1 MILCSKIA
9 FLNVLTQLM
18 DYDTLLGSTY
28 YTPDAG
34 IMAQSRGRAVNLGET
49 YKFDASGS
57 LVQETTNLSGST
69 MTQFNIYSYCPTLDP
84 LVFSNHIAF
93 DIAGANTQEE
103 IFINSLKT
111 DDSLLAVYKWF
122 VKQVPDND
130 ASMRILLYENHKT
143 LWRYGA
149 IIADYMSSM
158 FGFDVIYIDR
168 IYNPHIPG
176 NKMYSGNAENAKR
189 LIEYLSKKEIED
201 QFNNVNTLFGSGELG
216 SDEPLNN
223 LNTLLY
229 DKNFP
234 ELLRIYQ
241 TLFPNEPLPA
251 GNYTET
257 RMREIIT
264 GKLIERNRHI
274 FANDTY
280 DDDDDDDVPFN

>member
-34 IMAQSRGRAVNLGET
+34 IMAQSRGRAVNLGEMF
-49 YKFDASGS
+49 KFDSSGS
-57 LVQETTNLSGST
+57 LVQDTENFSGST

-84 LVFSNHIAF
+84 LVFSNHISF

-103 IFINSLKT
+103 IFINNLKE

-130 ASMRILLYENHKT
+130 ASMRILLYDNHNT

-168 IYNPHIPG
+168 IYNPNIPG
-176 NKMYSGNAENAKR
+176 NKIYSGNAENAKR
-189 LIEYLSKKEIED
+189 LIEYLSKKEIVE
-201 QFNNVNTLFGSGELG
+201 QFDNVNTLFDSGDFG

-229 DKNFP
+229 DKDFP

-251 GNYTET
+251 GNYTES

-264 GKLIERNRHI
+264 GKLIERNRYK
-274 FANDTY
+274 FADVRN
-280 DDDDDDDVPFN
+280 DDDDVPFD

>member
-57 LVQETTNLSGST
+57 LVQETTNLSA

-84 LVFSNHIAF
+84 LVFSNHISF

-103 IFINSLKT
+103 IFVNSLKT

-223 LNTLLY
+223 LNTLLF

-264 GKLIERNRHI
+264 GKLIERNHHI

>member
-49 YKFDASGS
+49 YKFDEATGA

-93 DIAGANTQEE
+93 DVAGANTQEE
-103 IFINSLKT
+103 IFINSLKQ
-111 DDSLLAVYKWF
+111 DESLLAVYKWF

-130 ASMRILLYENHKT
+130 ASMRILMYENHKT
-143 LWRYGA
+143 LWKYGA

-168 IYNPHIPG
+168 IYNPNIPG
-176 NKMYSGNAENAKR
+176 NKMYSGNAENAKQ
-189 LIEYLSKKEIED
+189 LIEYLSKKEIEE

-251 GNYTET
+251 GNYTES

-264 GKLIERNRHI
+264 GKLIDRNRHI
-274 FANDTY
+274 FENDAY
-280 DDDDDDDVPFN
+280 VDDDDDVPFN

>member
-1 MILCSKIA
+1 
-9 FLNVLTQLM
+9 M

-34 IMAQSRGRAVNLGET
+34 IMAQSRGKAVNLGET
-49 YKFDASGS
+49 FKFDETGS
-57 LVQETTNLSGST
+57 LVQEVTNLSGST

-84 LVFSNHIAF
+84 LVFSNHISF

-103 IFINSLKT
+103 IFINSLKK

-130 ASMRILLYENHKT
+130 ASMRILMYENHKT
-143 LWRYGA
+143 LWKYGA

-168 IYNPHIPG
+168 IYNPNIPG
-176 NKMYSGNAENAKR
+176 NKMYSGNAENARR
-189 LIEYLSKKEIED
+189 LIEYLSKKEIEE
-201 QFNNVNTLFGSGELG
+201 QFNNVNTLFGSGEIG

-223 LNTLLY
+223 LNTLLF

-264 GKLIERNRHI
+264 GKLIERNRYV
-274 FANDTY
+274 FANDT
-280 DDDDDDDVPFN
+280 DDDDDVPFN

>member
-34 IMAQSRGRAVNLGET
+34 IMAQSRGKAVNLGET
-49 YKFDASGS
+49 FKFDETGS
-57 LVQETTNLSGST
+57 LVQEVTNLSGST

-84 LVFSNHIAF
+84 LVFSNHISF

-103 IFINSLKT
+103 IFINSLKK

-130 ASMRILLYENHKT
+130 ASMRILMYENHKT
-143 LWRYGA
+143 LWKYGA

-176 NKMYSGNAENAKR
+176 NKMYSGNAENARR
-189 LIEYLSKKEIED
+189 LIEYLSKKEIEE
-201 QFNNVNTLFGSGELG
+201 QFNNVNTLFGSGEIG

-223 LNTLLY
+223 LNTLLF

-264 GKLIERNRHI
+264 GKLIERNRYV
-274 FANDTY
+274 FANDT
-280 DDDDDDDVPFN
+280 DDDDDVPFN

>member
-84 LVFSNHIAF
+84 LVFSNHISF

-103 IFINSLKT
+103 IFINSLKK

-130 ASMRILLYENHKT
+130 ASMRILMYENHKT
-143 LWRYGA
+143 LWKYGA

-189 LIEYLSKKEIED
+189 LIEYLSKKEIEE

-223 LNTLLY
+223 LNTLLF

-264 GKLIERNRHI
+264 GKLIERNRYV
-274 FANDTY
+274 FANDT
-280 DDDDDDDVPFN
+280 DDDDDVPFN

>member
-1 MILCSKIA
+1 
-9 FLNVLTQLM
+9 M

-84 LVFSNHIAF
+84 LVFSNHISF

-264 GKLIERNRHI
+264 GKLIERNHHI

>member
-1 MILCSKIA
+1 
-9 FLNVLTQLM
+9 M

-34 IMAQSRGRAVNLGET
+34 IMASSRGRAVNLGET
-49 YKFDASGS
+49 FKFDSSGS

-103 IFINSLKT
+103 IFINSLKQ

-189 LIEYLSKKEIED
+189 LIEYLSKKEIEE

-274 FANDTY
+274 FTDNGY
-280 DDDDDDDVPFN
+280 DDDDDDVPFN

>member
-34 IMAQSRGRAVNLGET
+34 IMTQSRGRAVNLGET

-57 LVQETTNLSGST
+57 LVQETGNISGST
-69 MTQFNIYSYCPTLDP
+69 MTQFNIYAYCPTLDP

-103 IFINSLKT
+103 IFINNLKT

-130 ASMRILLYENHKT
+130 ASMRILMYENHNT

-201 QFNNVNTLFGSGELG
+201 QFNNVNTLFGSGEMG

-251 GNYTET
+251 GNYTES

-274 FANDTY
+274 FTDDGY
-280 DDDDDDDVPFN
+280 VDDDDIPFD

>member
-34 IMAQSRGRAVNLGET
+34 IMAQSRGKAVNLGET
-49 YKFDASGS
+49 FKFDETGA

-84 LVFSNHIAF
+84 LVFSNHISF

-103 IFINSLKT
+103 IFINSLKK

-130 ASMRILLYENHKT
+130 ASMRILMYENHKT
-143 LWRYGA
+143 LWKYGA

-176 NKMYSGNAENAKR
+176 NKMYSGNAENARR
-189 LIEYLSKKEIED
+189 LIEYLSKKEIEE

-223 LNTLLY
+223 LNTLLF

-264 GKLIERNRHI
+264 GKLIERNRYV
-274 FANDTY
+274 FANDT
-280 DDDDDDDVPFN
+280 DDDDDVPFN

>member
-1 MILCSKIA
+1 
-9 FLNVLTQLM
+9 M

-34 IMAQSRGRAVNLGET
+34 IMTQTRGRAVNLGET
-49 YKFDASGS
+49 YKFDEITGAI
-57 LVQETTNLSGST
+57 VQETTNLSGST
-69 MTQFNIYSYCPTLDP
+69 MTHFNIYSYCPTLDP
-84 LVFSNHIAF
+84 LVFDNHISF
-93 DIAGANTQEE
+93 DIAGVNTQEE
-103 IFINSLKT
+103 MFINNLKA
-111 DDSLLAVYKWF
+111 DKALLQVYKWF
-122 VKQVPDND
+122 VKNVPDND
-130 ASMRILLYENHKT
+130 ASMRILMYENHKT
-143 LWRYGA
+143 LWKYGA

-189 LIEYLSKKEIED
+189 LIEYLSKKEIEE
-201 QFNNVNTLFGSGELG
+201 QFDNVNTLFDSGDFG

-251 GNYTET
+251 GNYTES

-264 GKLIERNRHI
+264 GKLIDRNRNKFMNSI
-274 FANDTY
+274 
-280 DDDDDDDVPFN
+280 DDDDDDIPFN

>member
-18 DYDTLLGSTY
+18 DYDTLIGSTY

-34 IMAQSRGRAVNLGET
+34 IMTQSRGRAVNLGET
-49 YKFDASGS
+49 FKFDESGS
-57 LVQETTNLSGST
+57 LVQETGNLSGST

-84 LVFSNHIAF
+84 LVFSNHISF
-93 DIAGANTQEE
+93 DIAGVSTQEE
-103 IFINSLKT
+103 MFINNLKE
-111 DDSLLAVYKWF
+111 DKSLLAVYKWF
-122 VKQVPDND
+122 VKQIPDND
-130 ASMRILLYENHKT
+130 ASMRILMYENHKT
-143 LWRYGA
+143 LWKYGA

-168 IYNPHIPG
+168 IYNPNIPG

-189 LIEYLSKKEIED
+189 LIEYLSKKEIEE
-201 QFNNVNTLFGSGELG
+201 QFNNVNTLFGSGEYG

-241 TLFPNEPLPA
+241 TLFPTEPLPA
-251 GNYTET
+251 GNYTES
-257 RMREIIT
+257 RMREIIA
-264 GKLIERNRHI
+264 GKLIDRNRNI
-274 FANDTY
+274 FMNSI
-280 DDDDDDDVPFN
+280 DDDDDDIPFNC